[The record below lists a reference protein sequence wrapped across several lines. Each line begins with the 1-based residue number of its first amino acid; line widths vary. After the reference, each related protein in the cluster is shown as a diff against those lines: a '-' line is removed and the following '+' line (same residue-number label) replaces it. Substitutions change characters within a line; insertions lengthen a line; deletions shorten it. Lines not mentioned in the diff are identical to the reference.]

1 MDGQESDELLDEV
14 AAIYAGHTDPERLVD
29 AFRRAVLLCPTED
42 REPLAVDDRGIT
54 WLLAFTTPAA
64 LARWAVAR
72 GDGAVTWEFARIDGA
87 LLLDVAAPE
96 VGSPCG
102 VAVDVGSDRPLL
114 LPPVRGIVPDRAAVD
129 EKNGAVS
136 ARRSVGL

>member
-1 MDGQESDELLDEV
+1 M
-14 AAIYAGHTDPERLVD
+14 YAGRTAPGCLMDT
-29 AFRRAVLLCPTED
+29 FRRAVLLCPTED

-72 GDGAVTWEFARIDGA
+72 GDGAAPWEFARIDGA
-87 LLLDVAAPE
+87 RLLDVAAPE
-96 VGSPCG
+96 AGSPCG

-114 LPPVRGIVPDRAAVD
+114 LPPVRGIVPDRVAVD
-129 EKNGAVS
+129 EKNGAIA
-136 ARRSVGL
+136 ARRRVGL